1 MMLRIGELARAA
13 SVSVQTVRYYE
24 KLGML
29 RPERRTAAGYRE
41 YDGEAA
47 LRLRFIKHAQQL
59 GFSLKEI
66 DELLGLRVRSGAA
79 CATIERKT
87 RHKVAL
93 IEAKMRELEK
103 LKRSLQTIAH
113 ACRTRNPTADCPLLE
128 LLEERT
134 VEPVRIAR
142 RSRGANGTARRTRR
156 LGH

>member
-1 MMLRIGELARAA
+1 MSDHQRPMMLRIGELARVA
-13 SVSVQTVRYYE
+13 SVTVQTVRYYE

-66 DELLGLRVRSGAA
+66 DELLGLRVRRGAA

-113 ACRTRNPTADCPLLE
+113 ACRTRNPTAD
-128 LLEERT
+128 
-134 VEPVRIAR
+134 
-142 RSRGANGTARRTRR
+142 
-156 LGH
+156 